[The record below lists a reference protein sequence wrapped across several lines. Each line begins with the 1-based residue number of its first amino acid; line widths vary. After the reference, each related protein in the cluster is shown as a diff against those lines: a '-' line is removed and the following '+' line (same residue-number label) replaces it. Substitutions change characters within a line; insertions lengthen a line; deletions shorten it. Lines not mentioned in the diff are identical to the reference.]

1 MALKTVCVIK
11 VCKTR
16 LPGRRMDGACCFAD
30 PHASVLALAS
40 LGPGMH
46 KERKRI
52 VCSMGI
58 IWVRYTD
65 VAGGTNIREQL
76 LLAVIPTTFF
86 AASTHLFANKK
97 HG

>member
-1 MALKTVCVIK
+1 MCA
-11 VCKTR
+11 KTR
-16 LPGRRMDGACCFAD
+16 LLGRRMDGACCFAD

-76 LLAVIPTTFF
+76 LLAVIPTTLF
-86 AASTHLFANKK
+86 AASREYTHLLQNKK
-97 HG
+97 HGYVMQ